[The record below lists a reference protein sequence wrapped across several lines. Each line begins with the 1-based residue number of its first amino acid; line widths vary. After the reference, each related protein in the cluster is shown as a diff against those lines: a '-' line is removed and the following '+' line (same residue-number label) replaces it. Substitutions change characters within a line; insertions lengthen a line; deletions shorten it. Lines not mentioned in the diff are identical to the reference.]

1 MELADVVH
9 AMPEELLRLGCESLE
24 HIADLSFRPRRV
36 DLLDL
41 SIGDKFHNGEPEIDA
56 DIGGQRLEPIGLQP
70 LCDGTPVFGVDTS
83 SIELGETEDG
93 VLFAVR
99 GSVVLREGGSY
110 RYIRHGPFA
119 FHATDS
125 NKQTLLN
132 TLRRIYLR
140 SPERAYAPSLEWVSG
155 SVRSILERW
164 LQRQVSESCEDSLLL
179 WDGSLTAITAYSPL
193 SFMNELLR
201 ITRNRG
207 NYILAFSKKTRL
219 SVSGRR
225 VADLI
230 DDRHVPC
237 LVSIDEAIRSHYGS
251 RLCFLGRVYA
261 AKLAPGCFTFRLD
274 IDRRVPEEEGVE
286 AVQRLIGNDLVLES
300 YPETLR
306 LAHILARF
314 SASEVIGMQR
324 YVSENYGLRIV
335 CRPDVRQA
343 LFGPYAGL
351 SSRMDVS
358 PYDAYL

>member
-1 MELADVVH
+1 MELANVIQ
-9 AMPEELLRLGCESLE
+9 AMPEDLLRLGCESLE
-24 HIADLSFRPRRV
+24 HIANVSFRPRRV
-36 DLLDL
+36 DLFDL
-41 SIGDKFHNGEPEIDA
+41 SLGDKHHDGEPEIEA
-56 DIGGQRLEPIGLQP
+56 EIGGQCLEPIGLRP
-70 LCDGTPVFGVDTS
+70 LRDGTPVIGVDTS

-99 GSVVLREGGSY
+99 GSVVLGERGSY
-110 RYIRHGPFA
+110 SYIRHGPFA

-125 NKQTLLN
+125 NKQSLLN
-132 TLRRIYLR
+132 VLRRIYLR
-140 SPERAYAPSLEWVSG
+140 SPERVYVPSLQWVSG

-164 LQRQVSESCEDSLLL
+164 LQRRVTESCHGSLLL

-193 SFMNELLR
+193 SFMNEMLR
-201 ITRNRG
+201 VARDGG
-207 NYILAFSKKTRL
+207 NVILAFSKKTRL

-230 DDRHVPC
+230 DDRDIPC
-237 LVSIDEAIRSHYGS
+237 LMSIDEAIRSHYGS

-274 IDRRVPEEEGVE
+274 VDRRVPEEEGVE
-286 AVQRLIGNDLVLES
+286 AVQRLIGNDLVMES
-300 YPETLR
+300 YPEALR

-335 CRPDVRQA
+335 SRPDVRQA
-343 LFGPYAGL
+343 LFGPYAGP
-351 SSRMDVS
+351 SPKMRVS